1 MTVQPSSNLRLSE
14 EVWPAPRSPVSAAW
28 SDIINGAAK
37 SWLWMA
43 LAFQD
48 TKLRYRGS
56 VLGPFWFTTTTVV
69 MVASMGAIYSTLFNI
84 SARTYLPY
92 LAIGLIVWGYI
103 STAISEGC
111 QTFLSAQGI
120 IQTVPL
126 PYSVHAYRAVFRN
139 LIVLA
144 HSLVI
149 IPLALLI
156 FQIPVSWR
164 IFEIVPALIFYALN
178 GVWISVFFGM
188 LSARYRDVPPIVA
201 NFTQV
206 LFFITPVIYPASL
219 LGTWQAVADFNP
231 AFAAIDVMRAPLL
244 GVATNTYSWPMLLVT
259 TAAGCLGTFIIFA
272 RFRARIAYWT

>member
-1 MTVQPSSNLRLSE
+1 MDGAGIPRYKASLSRLRP
-14 EVWPAPRSPVSAAW
+14 WPVLAHNYHCC
-28 SDIINGAAK
+28 NGGVHGRH
-37 SWLWMA
+37 LFDA
-43 LAFQD
+43 LQ
-48 TKLRYRGS
+48 Y
-56 VLGPFWFTTTTVV
+56 
-69 MVASMGAIYSTLFNI
+69 ICE
-84 SARTYLPY
+84 TYLPY

-103 STAISEGC
+103 SAAISEGC
-111 QTFLSAQGI
+111 QTFLGAEGI

-156 FQIPVSWR
+156 FQIPVGWR
-164 IFEIVPALIFYALN
+164 ILEIVPALILYALN

-206 LFFITPVIYPASL
+206 LFFLTPVIYPDKLA
-219 LGTWQAVADFNP
+219 WD
-231 AFAAIDVMRAPLL
+231 M
-244 GVATNTYSWPMLLVT
+244 
-259 TAAGCLGTFIIFA
+259 AGRCRLKPGLCCD
-272 RFRARIAYWT
+272 